1 MWSRSSSFLCRRE
14 WSWGKRK
21 NEWLSV
27 HFTPLFIHIFLWTTC
42 IILKLIQI
50 PDKDRVS
57 PFCGFSVV
65 YVHACHHFWVIRPKS
80 VMVMYT
86 SVLFTWMA
94 LSLSVGGC
102 LKRCSSSLLLCD
114 LSQYLSLFQKKPV
127 QTVLR
132 QSSVTQIYSYVS
144 LFISLWHE
152 WLNVAKGFNIS
163 FHFHS
168 TQRRRTHSN
177 LLWHQK
183 LDTFAIYL
191 QHVAMETTQDHSTPI
206 CKQEWRPKKRSILWL
221 LWVPAVT

>member
-1 MWSRSSSFLCRRE
+1 MIL
-14 WSWGKRK
+14 RK
-21 NEWLSV
+21 KKKWMVECSLHTFIYSYVSV
-27 HFTPLFIHIFLWTTC
+27 NHMHYIKTDSYPW
-42 IILKLIQI
+42 
-50 PDKDRVS
+50 VS

-65 YVHACHHFWVIRPKS
+65 YMHACHHFWVIRPKS

-102 LKRCSSSLLLCD
+102 LKRCSSSLLLSD

-132 QSSVTQIYSYVS
+132 QRSVTQIYSYVL

-163 FHFHS
+163 LSFNPEEENTLKPLVTSKTRHFC
-168 TQRRRTHSN
+168 
-177 LLWHQK
+177 
-183 LDTFAIYL
+183 YL
-191 QHVAMETTQDHSTPI
+191 SAARCHGNDSRPQHPYM
-206 CKQEWRPKKRSILWL
+206 
-221 LWVPAVT
+221 